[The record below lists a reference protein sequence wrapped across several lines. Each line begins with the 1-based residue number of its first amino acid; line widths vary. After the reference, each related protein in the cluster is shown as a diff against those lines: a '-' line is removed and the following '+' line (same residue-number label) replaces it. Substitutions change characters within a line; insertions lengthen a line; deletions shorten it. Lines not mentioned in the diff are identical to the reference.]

1 MTETADLYAEKIAR
15 ARRRHG
21 KPFKALTRVERVT
34 PPSMVLKHLT
44 AMAPPKKKHT
54 ASKAAPPAVLA
65 QRRVGGNQS

>member
-1 MTETADLYAEKIAR
+1 MTEPADLYAEKIAR

-44 AMAPPKKKHT
+44 SLAPAKKKSAGDKAPPV
-54 ASKAAPPAVLA
+54 VLA